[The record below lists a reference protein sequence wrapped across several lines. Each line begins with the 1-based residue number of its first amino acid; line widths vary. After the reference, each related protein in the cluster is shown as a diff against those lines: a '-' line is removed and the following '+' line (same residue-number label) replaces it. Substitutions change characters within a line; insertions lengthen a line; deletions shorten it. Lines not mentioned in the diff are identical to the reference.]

1 MTLLERQEKNKIIN
15 SSNELKNTFSAK
27 KLRNEF
33 MAVIL
38 SYSKNLPNW
47 GGLKVNVS

>member
-15 SSNELKNTFSAK
+15 SSKELVNTSSAK
-27 KLRNEF
+27 KLKDEF
-33 MAVIL
+33 MVVIL

-47 GGLKVNVS
+47 GGLKITVS